1 MKTFLDRRHFLASL
15 SGAALTGTTRAGAL
29 FHARGASAAAA
40 ATPGRLEAEKLAE
53 GLVLVRGAGANVL
66 VAQDGSGMVFVD
78 GGLKAH
84 AKALLSLAQRE
95 LGARQAHTLI
105 NTHWHSEHTGLNETL
120 GRQKA
125 KILAHANT
133 KLWLGTTVRYE
144 PDGAP
149 IGPLPVE
156 ARPNAVTYGT
166 GELQAGD
173 ETLRYGYLS
182 QAHTDGDLYVKLVKA
197 NVLVTGGVVA
207 GDGWPTPDWVTG
219 GWINGTVA
227 GYRTLLG
234 LCDERTRV
242 VTANGPR
249 LYTRADLQGELDI
262 LAKLADQLG
271 KMMRAGYGP
280 ADMLAANPAKEYAD
294 RMGDPT
300 RFLTESFKSMWPRL
314 APDA

>member
-15 SGAALTGTTRAGAL
+15 SGAALAGAAL
-29 FHARGASAAAA
+29 TGSGLGSGAAFA
-40 ATPGRLEAEKLAE
+40 ATRGGKLEQEKLAE
-53 GLVLVRGAGANVL
+53 NLLLVRGAGANVL
-66 VAQDGSGMVFVD
+66 ALRDPSGLILID

-84 AKALLSLAQRE
+84 ARPLLALAQRE
-95 LGARQAHTLI
+95 LGATQAHTLV
-105 NTHWHSEHTGLNETL
+105 NTHWHPEHTGLNETL
-120 GRQKA
+120 GRQRA
-125 KILAHANT
+125 KIISHANT
-133 KLWLGTTVRYE
+133 KLWLSTIVRYE
-144 PDGAP
+144 PDGPP
-149 IGPLPVE
+149 IGPLPAE
-156 ARPNAVTYGT
+156 GRPNAITYGT

-173 ETLRYGYLS
+173 EMLRYGYLS

-234 LCDERTRV
+234 LCDDNTRV
-242 VTANGPR
+242 VTANGPKV
-249 LYTRADLQGELDI
+249 YSKADLQAELDI
-262 LAKLADQLG
+262 LAKLSDQLG

-280 ADMLAANPAKEYAD
+280 ADMLAANPARDYVD